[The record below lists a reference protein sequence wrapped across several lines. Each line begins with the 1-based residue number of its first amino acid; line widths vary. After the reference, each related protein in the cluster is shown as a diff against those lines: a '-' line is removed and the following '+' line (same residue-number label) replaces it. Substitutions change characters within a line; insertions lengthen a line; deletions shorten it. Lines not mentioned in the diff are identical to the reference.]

1 MKQEVKSLEITPSI
15 FFHIIITLKK
25 RGFHIWQHIC
35 KHQCICDWPISVN
48 NIDETIH
55 WSGSTFYHSLTW
67 AKLNRQLCLYV
78 PLKHSGWCDW
88 YACSYVH
95 VVCADK
101 TYRSMCLCVCMPV
114 SYKYVLL
121 PWHISA
127 CIRNILKWHC
137 KTNTVKQLL

>member
-1 MKQEVKSLEITPSI
+1 MKQEVISLEITPSI

-25 RGFHIWQHIC
+25 EVF
-35 KHQCICDWPISVN
+35 ISD
-48 NIDETIH
+48 NISANTNVSVIGQYQ
-55 WSGSTFYHSLTW
+55 SIISMKQYIGQALLFNHSLTW
-67 AKLNRQLCLYV
+67 TKLNRQLCLYV
-78 PLKHSGWCDW
+78 PLKHSGWCDC

-137 KTNTVKQLL
+137 KTNTVEQLL